1 MSVLESALALQI
13 RGVQLPEPEREF
25 RFHPVRKWRFDFAW
39 PAQMLAVEIEG
50 GVFVTGRHSRGLG
63 MLADMEKSAT
73 AMMMGWRVLRV
84 GGKHVKSG
92 AALGWI
98 AALLEME

>member
-1 MSVLESALALQI
+1 MSQLETALALQI
-13 RGVQLPEPEREF
+13 KSVRLPEPEREF

-39 PAQMLAVEIEG
+39 PAYMLAVEIEG

-63 MLADMEKSAT
+63 MLADMEKAAT
-73 AMMMGWRVLRV
+73 AMLMGWRVLRV

-98 AALLEME
+98 AALLEEK

>member
-1 MSVLESALALQI
+1 MSQLENDLFAQI
-13 RGVQLPEPEREF
+13 RSVRLPEPVREH

-39 PAQMLAVEIEG
+39 PGYMLAVEIEG

-63 MLADMEKSAT
+63 MLADMEKAAT

-98 AALLEME
+98 AALLEEK

>member
-1 MSVLESALALQI
+1 MSRLEASLALQI
-13 RGVQLPEPEREF
+13 QGVRLPEPKREH

-50 GVFVTGRHSRGLG
+50 GLFVAGRHSRGLG
-63 MLADMEKSAT
+63 QLADMEKVAT
-73 AMMMGWRVLRV
+73 AMLMGWRVLRV
-84 GGKHVKSG
+84 GDKHVKSG

-98 AALLEME
+98 AALLEMK